1 MAILCPP
8 GGQDRENRPGGYPEQ
23 GRGCEPQP
31 AALIEPDH
39 AEGHVSQH
47 GTDQQHGQ
55 DPDSPLL
62 EDADHGNFAS
72 EPTTISVRPR
82 FAYSLLAILDPAQ
95 TAGSWGTE
103 LVPTRN
109 RDDAT
114 ISMESGQEPPPGSL
128 TDVDQRLLE
137 YCPRGPGRRARV
149 GRILFLAGIRDPPDG
164 TRAVVSHKQRAVR
177 RHGHADRTAPDV
189 SFLGDETDQEV
200 FVLSCRLAVFHWHA
214 DHFVARP
221 AGTIPRAM
229 LGSKRVQP
237 VHLRELTAVIEGQI
251 ERRRVR
257 LNKNVGNNHLVL
269 EFRVFSFV
277 PGVLIRPKVVPWPAV
292 ETAFLD
298 VGDIV
303 GHEIVTQ
310 PVALVSRSPE
320 LPGPGM
326 NRQAHGIANARGEGP
341 LVLAVR
347 VEGEN
352 HSAALFGGVVVD
364 IRPRADRDIQG
375 LAVGRELQVT
385 GPVATTADFLSA
397 GRDVLHDHLGPSP
410 RLGVAIAVGEA
421 HHRAGVADIE
431 EFWLR
436 ARREESNS
444 KRAVQPSGKNLV
456 HLGLAVAVGIPEDAQ
471 PAGPALGNKEVAVG
485 CPHDHPR
492 LDQPVG
498 ELRHREAFGSL
509 GPCPLG
515 PLHDPWTIVRR
526 GSVVGGGK
534 ISNRDLATDARRI
547 SRPVAES
554 VLALQGDVSGAST
567 ISISHR
573 YRLGPE
579 GTQQSHA
586 ECEDRSSY
594 LLAHRG
600 MSCLVD

>member
-1 MAILCPP
+1 MDILCPP

-31 AALIEPDH
+31 AALVEPDH

-47 GTDQQHGQ
+47 GTDQQRGQ

-177 RHGHADRTAPDV
+177 RHGHTDRTAPDV

-200 FVLSCRLAVFHWHA
+200 FVLSCRLAVFHWHE

-237 VHLRELTAVIEGQI
+237 VLLRELTAVIEGQI

-257 LNKNVGNNHLVL
+257 LNENVGNNHLVL
-269 EFRVFSFV
+269 EFRVFSLV

-352 HSAALFGGVVVD
+352 HSAALFGMD
-364 IRPRADRDIQG
+364 ILRPPGGQDRENRPGGYPEQGRGCEPQPAALIEPHRAEGHVSQHGTDQQHGQDPDSPLLENADHGDFASEPTTISARPPFRLRSSCNSRSSPDCRILGDRARSHQESRRCHDLPWKADRN
-375 LAVGRELQVT
+375 
-385 GPVATTADFLSA
+385 
-397 GRDVLHDHLGPSP
+397 
-410 RLGVAIAVGEA
+410 
-421 HHRAGVADIE
+421 
-431 EFWLR
+431 LR
-436 ARREESNS
+436 R
-444 KRAVQPSGKNLV
+444 
-456 HLGLAVAVGIPEDAQ
+456 
-471 PAGPALGNKEVAVG
+471 
-485 CPHDHPR
+485 
-492 LDQPVG
+492 
-498 ELRHREAFGSL
+498 
-509 GPCPLG
+509 
-515 PLHDPWTIVRR
+515 VR
-526 GSVVGGGK
+526 
-534 ISNRDLATDARRI
+534 
-547 SRPVAES
+547 
-554 VLALQGDVSGAST
+554 
-567 ISISHR
+567 
-573 YRLGPE
+573 
-579 GTQQSHA
+579 
-586 ECEDRSSY
+586 
-594 LLAHRG
+594 
-600 MSCLVD
+600 